1 MKTDCLSRA
10 CATTALFLT
19 FLAAGPAAQAA
30 TADYLGTGTSSWST
44 TTNWSGGTGT
54 GGIAGASDTAVF
66 NGTLNAAAE
75 TITLDANQAALGIQ
89 LTTGEGA
96 VTFSGTGT
104 NTLTLGTGGI
114 SANGTGSGRVTFNAN
129 VVLNGDQVWNVNALT
144 LSNVLSGT
152 GNLTINSTG
161 NPSLTL
167 TPTAA
172 GSVTGTALFSS
183 GGGNQIGAVNGAFLN
198 TFSGGVTVSGG
209 AYLTFADSFTATKN
223 FTFANGMNIYPN
235 ASNDVFSGS
244 LFGGVGGTGAT
255 IAYQTSGNVTYNG
268 STDNTGLGLNT
279 YSSASLGTNST
290 VLLAKTSSSSVH
302 AINGN
307 LGVGNYST
315 VQLGGSGGDQ
325 IKDTATVTMGTGSVF
340 DLNGTSEAINVLD
353 QASGTSTVTNT
364 AASTTSTLTVG
375 ANNGGTTYSGVIQNG
390 ASGTGVVAFTKT
402 GSGTTTLSGV
412 STYTGATSINAGTL
426 AVSGTIGSGG
436 GTAITVASG
445 ATLTATGSIAG
456 ASSLTTSGTTTLS
469 GTNTYTGATAINGGT
484 TTVTS
489 ASSLGSNSAV
499 TLAGGSTLA
508 FTNPGSTVT
517 LPTSASV
524 WQSSSDWRNTPNFL
538 AKTIGD
544 NSYQVGA
551 NGNGPGNAAAHYAQ
565 PDFILVDLGA
575 NYSLSQLTMTIA
587 NSFQTMQFLTANSS
601 VGAFSSLFTL
611 NGHSNVSPST
621 LNTGLFTADSATF
634 GTGTS
639 DYASGSQ
646 SFSLSGVSGQYFAFY
661 ITKRV
666 NNGYGLDLR
675 NLVLSQLG
683 GATTQSIGS
692 LASSD
697 ATTKVTLDGN
707 VTLNTGGNNTST
719 AFAGVISGAGNLQ
732 KSGTGVQT
740 LSGANT
746 YTGTTTVTAGTLV
759 ISSTGTI
766 NSTSGV
772 SIGAGEFNY
781 SSSTALTQSV
791 SFSGT
796 GGKLSGSGTINS
808 AVSVTA
814 GNTISPGS
822 AVSSFNGPGILST
835 GALSLAGTLAVDI
848 NGTTVGTN
856 YDQLN
861 VTGTVTLVSG
871 NSITMSLGFSPIQG
885 TNFFLINNDGSDSIV
900 GLLNGYAQNAVFSL
914 AGQSWEI
921 SYTGNS
927 GTNSFTGGND
937 LVIQAVPEPA
947 TWALAAFSM
956 TTVLVF
962 RRRRNS

>member
-96 VTFSGTGT
+96 VTFNSGTGT

-183 GGGNQIGAVNGAFLN
+183 GGGTQIGAVNGAFLN

-244 LFGGVGGTGAT
+244 VFGGVGGTGAT

-279 YSSASLGTNST
+279 FSSASLGTNST

-340 DLNGTSEAINVLD
+340 DLNGTSEAINVLG

-412 STYTGATSINAGTL
+412 STYTGATSINTGTL

-508 FTNPGSTVT
+508 FTNSSQLNLQSIGATASASTGTASLAIDGNTGTRWESAFSDPQWIYIDLKSVYNIASVNIAWETADAKAFQLQTATSNSNPPNGAGWSTVYST
-517 LPTSASV
+517 TNNP
-524 WQSSSDWRNTPNFL
+524 SS
-538 AKTIGD
+538 
-544 NSYQVGA
+544 
-551 NGNGPGNAAAHYAQ
+551 GPGVGGSFNGY
-565 PDFILVDLGA
+565 LTYTLTGGA
-575 NYSLSQLTMTIA
+575 
-587 NSFQTMQFLTANSS
+587 
-601 VGAFSSLFTL
+601 
-611 NGHSNVSPST
+611 
-621 LNTGLFTADSATF
+621 
-634 GTGTS
+634 
-639 DYASGSQ
+639 
-646 SFSLSGVSGQYFAFY
+646 SGQYLAMY
-661 ITKRV
+661 GQTRNTV
-666 NNGYGLDLR
+666 YGY
-675 NLVLSQLG
+675 SIWEMQIFTSG

-822 AVSSFNGPGILST
+822 AVGSFNGPGILST

>member
-1 MKTDCLSRA
+1 MKTALLRA
-10 CATTALFLT
+10 CATIALFVI
-19 FLAAGPAAQAA
+19 FVAVSPAARAA
-30 TADYLGTGTSSWST
+30 TTDYTATGATSSWNT
-44 TTNWSGGTGT
+44 PGNWSA
-54 GGIAGASDTAVF
+54 GIPTSLDTAVF
-66 NGTLNAAAE
+66 NSPLNAASQ
-75 TITLDANQAALGIQ
+75 TVNLDANQAVLGIQ
-89 LTTGEGA
+89 LATGEGA
-96 VTFSGTGT
+96 VTISSGTGT

-114 SANGTGSGRVTFNAN
+114 SANGTGTGRVTFNAN

-144 LSNVLSGT
+144 LSNVFSGT

-172 GSVTGTALFSS
+172 GSVTGTALFSA
-183 GGGNQIGAVNGAFLN
+183 GAGLQIGSVNGAFLN

-209 AYLTFADSFTATKN
+209 AYLTFADSFTTTKN

-244 LFGGVGGTGAT
+244 VFGGVGGTGAT

-290 VLLAKTSSSSVH
+290 VLLAKASSSSVH

-307 LGVGNYST
+307 LVVGNYST
-315 VQLGGSGGDQ
+315 VQFGGTGGDQ

-340 DLNGTSEAINVLD
+340 DLNGTSEAINALG

-364 AASTTSTLTVG
+364 AASTTSTLTIG

-390 ASGTGVVAFTKT
+390 ASGTGVVAITKT
-402 GSGTTTLSGV
+402 GSGTTTLSGI
-412 STYTGATSINAGTL
+412 STYTGATSVNAGTL
-426 AVSGTIGSGG
+426 AVSGTIGSGA

-445 ATLTATGSIAG
+445 ATLNVTGSIAG

-484 TTVTS
+484 TTVSS
-489 ASSLGSNSAV
+489 ASSLGSNSTV

-508 FTNPGSTVT
+508 FTNPGATVT
-517 LPTSASV
+517 LPSAAGA
-524 WQSSSDWRNTPNFL
+524 WQSSSNWRGVPSNLGNS
-538 AKTIGD
+538 I
-544 NSYQVGA
+544 SYQVGA
-551 NGNGPGNAAAHYAQ
+551 NGGAPAQ

-575 NYSLSQLTMTIA
+575 NYSLAQLTMTIA
-587 NSFQTMQFLTANSS
+587 NSFQTMRFLTANSS
-601 VGAFSSLFTL
+601 VGAFSSLFVA
-611 NGHSNVSPST
+611 NGNSAASPSV

-639 DYASGSQ
+639 DYATGTQ

-666 NNGYGLDLR
+666 GNSYGLDLS

-683 GATTQSIGS
+683 GATTQNIGS

-719 AFAGVISGAGNLQ
+719 AFAGVISGGGNLQ
-732 KSGTGVQT
+732 KSGSGVQT

-781 SSSTALTQSV
+781 NSSTALTQSV

-796 GGKLSGSGTINS
+796 GGKLSGIGTINS
-808 AVSVTA
+808 AVSVTS

-835 GALSLAGTLAVDI
+835 GALSLAGTLAIDI
-848 NGTTVGTN
+848 NGITAGTN
-856 YDQLN
+856 YDQVN

-871 NSITMSLGFSPIQG
+871 NSITMSLGFTPAQG
-885 TNFFLINNDGSDSIV
+885 TNFFLIKNDGSDAIV
-900 GLLNGYAQNAVFSL
+900 GLLNGYAQGAVFSL

-921 SYTGNS
+921 SYTGDS
-927 GTNSFTGGND
+927 GTNSITGGND

-947 TWALAAFSM
+947 TWALLAFSM
-956 TTVLVF
+956 TSVVVL
-962 RRRRNS
+962 RRRKS